1 MRMLFPIALTAAIFV
16 GGAAFADP
24 PGRGRGASDRSADR
38 GSSISITIGASERRI
53 IQDYFGAAL
62 KSGKCP
68 PGLAKKNNGC
78 QPPGQAKKW
87 AIGQRLPRDVVFF
100 DLPDELRPRLSIPS
114 SSRLVRIGTDVLLIA
129 VGTGMVLD
137 AIEDLGRL

>member
-1 MRMLFPIALTAAIFV
+1 MKALLVVGFLAASFSASV
-16 GGAAFADP
+16 ALAES
-24 PGRGRGASDRSADR
+24 PGRGRGAASHGAER
-38 GSSISITIGASERRI
+38 GPSITITIGSAERSI

-62 KSGKCP
+62 KSGRCP

-87 AIGQRLPRDVVFF
+87 AKGERLPSDLIFH
-100 DLPDELRPRLSIPS
+100 DLPGDLRARLSIPS
-114 SSRLVRIGTDVLLIA
+114 GSRLVRVGMDVLLIA